1 MNSNQTEIT
10 LQLDKIADLFSEG
23 RTLESEMIELPP
35 QKKSEANEALEKTF
49 KNLQGFER
57 DIKKK
62 YPLKSPEEP
71 SSTRFFSGFRSIP
84 KSKKKPQ
91 TILSPLSL
99 TLGLV
104 AHVVSAI
111 SIVLLLMG
119 ILFSFILAIIGLVLC
134 VASFIIIA
142 KLPHEDYQHYD
153 WWYSFNKYTNEKI
166 SKYFE
171 EREIIHAEITKY
183 QKSYFSI
190 VEECDK
196 KYMQELVNLTN
207 FNAELDEKY
216 AAMAIEI
223 DTKIKEIEA
232 KLEKITVIHSD
243 LFYLAGRISSVLKQ
257 GRADTL
263 KEAINIALDDQRKA
277 DEELNRQLEA
287 ERMEE
292 EARRHNEAMQ
302 REAERQSEMAAAQAR
317 AAEEQARFAQ
327 QQAIESAKQ
336 TQLAQQ
342 QAEDAKRDAW
352 KRCGRCI
359 NSSKCK
365 WDVKGIPN
373 CPNYRPR

>member
-1 MNSNQTEIT
+1 MNSNQTEIIV
-10 LQLDKIADLFSEG
+10 QLDKIADLFNEKTIL
-23 RTLESEMIELPP
+23 TLERS
-35 QKKSEANEALEKTF
+35 ALESNKEADRLI
-49 KNLQGFER
+49 NLGHAREELENFQR

-62 YPLKSPEEP
+62 YPLKKPEEP
-71 SSTRFFSGFRSIP
+71 SSTRFFTGFRLTP

-99 TLGLV
+99 AVGLV
-104 AHVVSAI
+104 AHATSAI

-142 KLPHEDYQHYD
+142 KLPHKDYQEYY
-153 WWYSFNKYTNEKI
+153 WWYSFNKYTSQKI
-166 SKYFE
+166 SQYFE
-171 EREIIHAEITKY
+171 ERKAIHNNVKEY
-183 QKSYFSI
+183 QTNYLSI
-190 VEECDK
+190 VSECDEK
-196 KYMQELVNLTN
+196 FLQSGQTFTLFCM
-207 FNAELDEKY
+207 ELDEKY

-223 DTKIKEIEA
+223 DTKLKEIETEF
-232 KLEKITVIHSD
+232 EKITVIHSD
-243 LFYLAGRISSVLKQ
+243 LFYLARKISNVLKQ

-263 KEAINIALDDQRKA
+263 KEAINIALEDKRKA
-277 DEELNRQLEA
+277 DEELNRKLEA

-292 EARRHNEAMQ
+292 ETRRHNEAMQ
-302 REAERQSEMAAAQAR
+302 REAERQSEMAEAQAR
-317 AAEEQARFAQ
+317 AAEQQAIFAQ
-327 QQAIESAKQ
+327 QQAIESARQ